1 MENLLRAGLAALAYF
16 ASARLGYAFAIP
28 QGVVTLWPP
37 SGVILGLL
45 LLSERRHWA
54 ALLIGAFV
62 GGVGSDL
69 LSGAT
74 PAFALAAAVAN
85 STESLLAAWVV
96 TWRLGPQVRLSSL
109 RAVLVFMGGAVLVSN
124 AVTAILGA
132 LVTNHGVVGPLG
144 RAWTE
149 WWVGD
154 GLGML
159 IVAPVLLGWAGV
171 AVRLKSVKWPVVLEA
186 VVLIALLV
194 ATAVVTL
201 GPQHA
206 WPVQPGPYATFPLLI
221 WAALRF
227 GPSGAATASLILA
240 AVALWNAALGVGPFA
255 SAGTSGL
262 EVAVQV
268 YVYLTVASLTSLI
281 PAAVLRERRAAEL
294 HLHSSEDRY
303 RELFEANPQPTMVYD
318 LETLR
323 FLAVNQAAVEKYG
336 YSREEFRSL
345 TIKDIRP
352 AEDVPALLERVS
364 HLRRPER
371 IEGQLWRHCRKDGSV
386 MEVEV
391 LSSAIEFDGH
401 GARLVLV
408 NDVTERRRTELTLR
422 ESEERFRQMA
432 EHIQEAFYVIDLASG
447 VTLYISPT
455 WATIW
460 GRPIEDGRDPFIW
473 LNSIDPDDQ
482 TAMRESRQ
490 VVMRGETSVLT
501 FRVIRPDGSLRW
513 VLARSFPVRDDTGRV
528 YRMVGVASD
537 ITEIRQVQE
546 QFVQAQKMEAV
557 GRLAGGVAH
566 DFNNLLTVILSWTA
580 ILLEKRGQDGEELEM
595 LREIGSAGERAA
607 GLTRQLLAFSRKQVL
622 APRVLDLNA
631 LIADT
636 EKFLRR
642 LIGEDIEL
650 RTVLVPGLG
659 TALADPGQVEQ
670 VIMNLV
676 VNARDAMPN
685 GGTLTIRTANADMR
699 DEPVHLGEGPRAARY
714 VMVAVGDT
722 GVGMDAETQAHLFE
736 PFFTTKGVGK
746 GTGLG
751 LATVYGIVQQ
761 SGGFIRVESEAGAGT
776 TFKLYW
782 PVVERAAV
790 VKESASGPQATL
802 RGTET
807 VLVVEDDEQIRNL
820 TRTIL
825 TARGYSVLV
834 AENGEHALAL
844 AAEHEGAIHLM
855 LTDVIMPGMSGRELA
870 DRLNAAHPAMR
881 VLYASG
887 YTDEMIAHHGVLEP
901 GVDFLQKPFTP
912 GDLAQRV
919 RDALDAEPRPG

>member
-1 MENLLRAGLAALAYF
+1 
-16 ASARLGYAFAIP
+16 
-28 QGVVTLWPP
+28 
-37 SGVILGLL
+37 
-45 LLSERRHWA
+45 
-54 ALLIGAFV
+54 
-62 GGVGSDL
+62 
-69 LSGAT
+69 
-74 PAFALAAAVAN
+74 
-85 STESLLAAWVV
+85 
-96 TWRLGPQVRLSSL
+96 
-109 RAVLVFMGGAVLVSN
+109 
-124 AVTAILGA
+124 
-132 LVTNHGVVGPLG
+132 
-144 RAWTE
+144 
-149 WWVGD
+149 
-154 GLGML
+154 
-159 IVAPVLLGWAGV
+159 
-171 AVRLKSVKWPVVLEA
+171 
-186 VVLIALLV
+186 VLIALLV
-194 ATAVVTL
+194 FTAVIAL

-206 WPVQPGPYATFPLLI
+206 WPVQPGPYAIFPLLI

-227 GPSGAATASLILA
+227 GPSGAATSSLILA

-268 YVYLTVASLTSLI
+268 YVYLTVACLTSLI

-364 HLRRPER
+364 HPRRPER
-371 IEGQLWRHCRKDGSV
+371 IEGQPWRHCRKDGSV

-391 LSSAIEFDGH
+391 LSSAIEFDGQD
-401 GARLVLV
+401 ARLVLV
-408 NDVTERRRTELTLR
+408 NDVTERRRTEATLR
-422 ESEERFRQMA
+422 NSEERFRQMA
-432 EHIQEAFYVIDLASG
+432 EHIQEAFYVIDLVSMTA
-447 VTLYISPT
+447 LYISPT

-460 GRPIEDGRDPFIW
+460 GRPIEDARDPFIW
-473 LNSIDPDDQ
+473 LNSIHPDDQ
-482 TAMRESRQ
+482 AAMSASQ
-490 VVMRGETSVLT
+490 AAVARGETAVLT
-501 FRVIRPDGSLRW
+501 FRVIHPDGSVRW
-513 VLARSFPVRDDTGRV
+513 VLGRSFPVRDDTGRV

-537 ITEIRQVQE
+537 TTEIRQVQE

-580 ILLEKRGQDGEELEM
+580 ILLERRGQDGAEREM
-595 LREIGSAGERAA
+595 LTEIESAGERAA

-622 APRVLDLNA
+622 APRVLDMNA

-636 EKFLRR
+636 EKLLRR
-642 LIGEDIEL
+642 LIGEDIDL
-650 RTVLVPGLG
+650 RTVLVPALG

-685 GGTLTIRTANADMR
+685 GGTLTIETANADMR
-699 DEPVHLGEGPRAARY
+699 HEPVHLGEGPRAARY

-722 GVGMDAETQAHLFE
+722 GAGMDAETQAHLFE

-776 TFKLYW
+776 TFRLYW
-782 PVVERAAV
+782 PEVERVAV
-790 VKESASGPQATL
+790 VKESASGPHATL

-820 TRTIL
+820 SRTIL
-825 TARGYSVLV
+825 TARGYLVLV
-834 AENGEHALAL
+834 AENGEHALTL

-901 GVDFLQKPFTP
+901 GVAFLQKPFTP
-912 GDLAQRV
+912 GNLAQRV
-919 RDALDAEPRPG
+919 RDVLDAEPRPG